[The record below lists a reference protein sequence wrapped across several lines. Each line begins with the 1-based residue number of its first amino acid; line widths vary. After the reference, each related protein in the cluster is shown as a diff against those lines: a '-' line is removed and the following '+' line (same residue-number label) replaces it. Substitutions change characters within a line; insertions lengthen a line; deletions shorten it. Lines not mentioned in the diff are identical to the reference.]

1 MLLYLQITLF
11 GAVLLYAGKTL
22 FIPLFMGLLIAIIL
36 YPICIWLEHKKWS
49 KSLAITACILL
60 VAVLFGALLA
70 LMLWQ
75 INVFSQDA
83 PALFKKV
90 GDELSALQQWAEA
103 KAGIVINMQ
112 NLSAKFFDNFG
123 SALSSTLQTTANT
136 LFILFLTPVF
146 TALFLYHRHIF
157 VRYLKMIIPAGY
169 EPDLDAILK
178 ETIHTYFNYIKGMVL
193 VYIIVGLL
201 NSAGLY
207 FLGVDHYL
215 LFGMLCAIM
224 TIVPYVGIIVSAML
238 PISVVWLQTGN
249 LLYPLGVILLFSV
262 VQYLEANVI
271 FPKVV
276 GEQLQVSTMAM
287 LVAIIAG
294 GIIWGVS
301 GMILFIP
308 FVAILKIISDHITEW
323 KPLNTLLRRD

>member
-1 MLLYLQITLF
+1 
-11 GAVLLYAGKTL
+11 
-22 FIPLFMGLLIAIIL
+22 MGLLIAIIL
-36 YPICIWLEHKKWS
+36 YPVCIWLEKRKWP
-49 KSLAITACILL
+49 KTVAITACILL
-60 VAVLFGALLA
+60 VALLFGALLA
-70 LMLWQ
+70 LLIWQ
-75 INVFSQDA
+75 INIFSEDA
-83 PALFKKV
+83 PALFAKV
-90 GDELSALQQWAEA
+90 GDELSALQQWSAT
-103 KAGIVINMQ
+103 KAGI
-112 NLSAKFFDNFG
+112 NLSFEQNSEKVLGHIG
-123 SALSSTLQTTANT
+123 SVLSSTLQTTANT

-157 VRYLKMIIPAGY
+157 VRYLKIVMPVQY
-169 EPDLDAILK
+169 EKDIDAILK

-193 VYIIVGLL
+193 VYLIVGIL

-207 FLGVDHYL
+207 FLGVDHYI

-224 TIVPYVGIIVSAML
+224 TIIPYVGIVVSAML

-249 LLYPLGVILLFSV
+249 LLYPAAVILLFLI

-287 LVAIIAG
+287 LLAIIAG

-308 FVAILKIISDHITEW
+308 FVAILKIISDHIKEW
-323 KPLNTLLRRD
+323 KALNTLLRRD